1 MLRGSEIE
9 IAIVIMSTRPYYM
22 TTLSEE
28 FFRYLFEE
36 NMAASCQR
44 IVVRIT
50 NDSEQGTWHIR
61 SQKVDVKKT
70 LEMYGFNKKKIKA
83 NLSK

>member
-1 MLRGSEIE
+1 
-9 IAIVIMSTRPYYM
+9 
-22 TTLSEE
+22 
-28 FFRYLFEE
+28 
-36 NMAASCQR
+36 MAAGCQR

-50 NDSEQGTWHIR
+50 NDSEQGTQGRRHIR

-70 LEMYGFNKKKIKA
+70 LEMYGFNKKKIIA

>member
-1 MLRGSEIE
+1 M
-9 IAIVIMSTRPYYM
+9 AIVIMSTRPYYM

-50 NDSEQGTWHIR
+50 NDSEQGTQGRRCIR